1 MSGWLLFLTVFAS
14 LAVGWF
20 IGRYQGLL
28 QFKNLP
34 SNPISSKY
42 FKGLNYLINE
52 QPDQAIHH
60 FITLVEAD
68 SESIELQLVLAK
80 LFRKKGELERAI
92 TLHQRLL
99 ARPDLALEQRQRITI
114 ELAEDYYSAGLHDRA
129 EQLLEETLSEHPS
142 KDAIALLFSIWEAH
156 KDWSKVVIS
165 VDKMK
170 SLPDSLAKRVV
181 GACCELSLQHP
192 EEAYHHLNHAE
203 RYFQDSVMLQYFYAE
218 VHLRMGNKRKA
229 LKRLRK
235 LITLD
240 QSMIPLALPLL
251 KRCFEGGSLW
261 MTSLRSVLEDWYELN
276 PSISVVKELL
286 DVIHQED
293 GFDAALIFLT
303 EYLKIRPS
311 IPGLVQLVD
320 LHLKLGAQHDQAT
333 MTMFRNLCAQIVEER
348 SQYQCQKCG
357 YQSQRMYWHCPN
369 CRKWESIRP
378 VYGLDAE

>member
-1 MSGWLLFLTVFAS
+1 
-14 LAVGWF
+14 
-20 IGRYQGLL
+20 
-28 QFKNLP
+28 
-34 SNPISSKY
+34 
-42 FKGLNYLINE
+42 
-52 QPDQAIHH
+52 
-60 FITLVEAD
+60 
-68 SESIELQLVLAK
+68 
-80 LFRKKGELERAI
+80 
-92 TLHQRLL
+92 
-99 ARPDLALEQRQRITI
+99 
-114 ELAEDYYSAGLHDRA
+114 
-129 EQLLEETLSEHPS
+129 
-142 KDAIALLFSIWEAH
+142 
-156 KDWSKVVIS
+156 
-165 VDKMK
+165 
-170 SLPDSLAKRVV
+170 
-181 GACCELSLQHP
+181 
-192 EEAYHHLNHAE
+192 
-203 RYFQDSVMLQYFYAE
+203 
-218 VHLRMGNKRKA
+218 MGNKRKA

-251 KRCFEGGSLW
+251 KRCFEEGSLW

-286 DVIHQED
+286 GVVLEED

-320 LHLKLGAQHDQAT
+320 LHLKLGERHDQAT

-348 SQYQCQKCG
+348 NQYQCQKCG